1 MKIYTGVGARKTPP
15 AMQRTMTNLA
25 YKLDKLGWK
34 LRTGNAYGADSAFA
48 RGSTNKDVYSPKS
61 LDSVSQDVFDKCY
74 EDFMELHPA
83 PHRCSAYARLLLMRD
98 GLEIMGDN
106 YDEPSRFVIC
116 WTPDGKEIGGTAQA
130 IRLARKYGIEVFNLA
145 KPEDFERLN
154 NFIK

>member
-1 MKIYTGVGARKTPP
+1 MKVYTGVGARKTPSEIL
-15 AMQRTMTNLA
+15 AMMTQIA
-25 YKLDKLGWK
+25 RKLDSLGWH
-34 LRTGNAYGADSAFA
+34 LRTGNAAGADTAFA
-48 RGSTNKDVYSPKS
+48 KGSTNKDIYSPRS
-61 LDSVSQDVFDKCY
+61 LNYVEQDVYDKCY

-83 PHRCSAYARLLLMRD
+83 PHRCSAYARLLHMRN
-98 GLEIMGDN
+98 GLELMGDN

-116 WTPDGKEIGGTAQA
+116 WTPDGKEVGGTAQA